1 LSPDEHTVFVLGAG
15 ASLAEAMQ
23 RRPKRSKE
31 YPPLDATFFRNADK
45 HGNKGLLGK
54 VAEQAAKLGEQD
66 LTGDSPPVSLEAHLG
81 RLYFEM
87 NHNPIKVS
95 TRSYFEAVTLY
106 AWEITATTNWMM
118 GKGGLMKKVIH
129 NEIKAGRRVSI
140 VTFNIDLLAE
150 NALNCLD
157 KGRPRAEWCLNKT
170 YGFSPEKDDLFYAS
184 KGYEDLFSYD
194 GNAAEIS
201 VFKMHG
207 SVNWVFRHRDTHP
220 PADLVSKERAFYVVR
235 NERLPQRSLVIKR
248 KQDRRNWYLSPLIV
262 PPVYEKHG
270 LIKRH
275 LHDVWDGASKALEE
289 AAKVVFWGYSFPHA
303 DTHARHYFQGLS
315 RDNAAL
321 REPITINPDPNAES
335 ALWDVL
341 RPRSVRHYRSA
352 AHYLADDAVAS

>member
-1 LSPDEHTVFVLGAG
+1 MSKALPTDEHTVFVLGAG
-15 ASLAEAMQ
+15 ASVAEAMQ
-23 RRPKRSKE
+23 RRPRRSKN
-31 YPPLDATFFRNADK
+31 YPPLDATFFRNAHQ
-45 HGNKGLLGK
+45 HGNTALLEK
-54 VAEQAAKLGEQD
+54 VVEQAAELGEQD

-118 GKGGLMKKVIH
+118 GKPGLMKRVIQS
-129 NEIKAGRRVSI
+129 ELKAGRRVSI

-157 KGRPRAEWCLNKT
+157 KGRPRAEWCLKKA
-170 YGFSPEKDDLFYAS
+170 YGFLPDKEFILFDA
-184 KGYEDLFSYD
+184 KGYGDWFEPEGDI
-194 GNAAEIS
+194 AEILL
-201 VFKMHG
+201 FKMHG
-207 SVNWVFRHRDTHP
+207 SVNWVFQHRDRHP
-220 PADLVSKERAFYVVR
+220 PADLVSKRRTFDIVL
-235 NERLPQRSLVIKR
+235 NERLPQTSLTIKR
-248 KQDRRNWYLSPLIV
+248 QNDTRNWYTSPLIV

-275 LHDVWDGASKALEE
+275 LQDVWDGASEALSD
-289 AAKVVFWGYSFPHA
+289 ASKIVFWGYSFPRA

-315 RDNAAL
+315 AENTAL
-321 REPITINPDPNAES
+321 RDAITINPDPNAES

-341 RPRSVRHYRSA
+341 RPKSVRHYRSA
-352 AHYLADDAVAS
+352 ADYLVA